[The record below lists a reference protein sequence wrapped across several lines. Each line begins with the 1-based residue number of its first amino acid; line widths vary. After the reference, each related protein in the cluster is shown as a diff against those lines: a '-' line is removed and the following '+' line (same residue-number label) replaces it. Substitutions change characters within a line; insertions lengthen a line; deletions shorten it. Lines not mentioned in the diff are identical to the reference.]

1 MCRVLI
7 LTAMPLSVGRDR
19 LESLLEAAARTRIVT
34 VGDAMLDE
42 YLVGDVDRISPEAPV
57 PVVRVRERRHALGGA
72 ANVAQNVVAAGA
84 ECRLVAAIGDD
95 AAGKQLTAMLAA
107 MGVGKRGLLTVSR
120 PTTRKTRVVARAQQL
135 VRIDDEDD
143 ADLTAQD
150 AARIVAAIEEAIADA
165 DALVLEDYNKGVLV
179 PAVITRAIELAGARG
194 IPIVVDPKY
203 RHFFA
208 YRGATVFKPNRREL
222 DSALGAEVDLEHPQA
237 IPAAIQRLAVEH
249 LLLTL
254 GERGML
260 LASRDGSVKTVRTV
274 AREVYDV
281 VGAGDTVTAYLAT
294 ILGAGGTAAEAA
306 VIANYA
312 AGVEVGKLGA
322 ATVSPTEVL
331 DAYDHFA
338 SQRELPSPEIR
349 GAVDALEH

>member
-95 AAGKQLTAMLAA
+95 AAGKQLTGMLAA